1 MNSYEEKQQARRA
14 RLEAAADRAEARAD
28 SHYQRADLREE
39 VSGIPLGQPI
49 LIGHH
54 SEGRHR
60 RAIARA
66 DSAMR
71 KSIDE
76 GNRAK
81 DLRAKAASVGTGG
94 ISSDDPDAIRKLSK
108 KLDRLEEKQV
118 KMKAANRVIKSWAK
132 KGITHETQGADFD
145 VYAAALTV
153 VCSDYSSAIARELI
167 KPQWGN
173 SGPVGFAPY
182 QLSNNNAE
190 IKRLKMRIA
199 KLEKAQTQET
209 VRQSYQG
216 VCEVVENAEENR
228 LQFVFEGKPSAE
240 ARATM
245 KAHGFRWAPSQGAWQ
260 RQLTPNA
267 RYNAR
272 LALKALGVSE

>member
-1 MNSYEEKQQARRA
+1 MNSYEKKQQARRE
-14 RLEAAADRAEARAD
+14 RLEAAADRAKARAD

-81 DLRAKAASVGTGG
+81 DLRAKAASVGLGG
-94 ISSDDPDAIRKLSK
+94 ISSDDPDAIRKLSE
-108 KLDRLEEKQV
+108 KLDRLEEKQAN
-118 KMKAANRVIKSWAK
+118 MKAANRVIKSWAK
-132 KGITHETQGADFD
+132 KGVTHETQGADFD
-145 VYAAALTV
+145 AYAAALTV
-153 VCSDYSSAIARELI
+153 VCSDYGRAIARELI
-167 KPQWGN
+167 QPQWGN

-199 KLEKAQTQET
+199 KLEKAQNQET

-216 VCEVVENAEENR
+216 VCEVVENAEVNR

-240 ARATM
+240 ARAIM

-267 RYNAR
+267 RYSAR
-272 LALKALGVSE
+272 LALKALSVSE